1 MTEKYK
7 NRDKSRMPEWAPS
20 GAGKSFASRVVQ
32 GTKTNLKKQPVQT
45 NKETPKNRQFDLNI
59 MVEGILQSDR
69 TTLSKA
75 ITLIESNSVKHFESA
90 QLLIKKL
97 IPYSGNSVRIGITGV
112 PGAGKSTLIEALGMY
127 LIQKGYKVAVL
138 AIDPSSTISK
148 GSILGDKTRMEKL
161 SRDENSFIRPS
172 PSSGILGGVARKTRE
187 TIIACEAAGYNVI
200 LIETV
205 GVGQSEVTVRSLV
218 DFFLLIQITGAGDE
232 LQGIKKG
239 IIELADLIVINKA
252 DGDNIQKA
260 EVAKNDIA
268 RVLHYVQHATPGW
281 QTRAMTSSAL
291 SGTNISKIWSIVED
305 FRKLTEGNGEF
316 EKRRSNQQLEWLDS
330 LLQNALNN
338 LFFSDHDI
346 HAMYKKLKI
355 DILSGKQT
363 PALAASQLIDMF
375 KGTK

>member
-1 MTEKYK
+1 MNDKTKV
-7 NRDKSRMPEWAPS
+7 KSRMPEWAPS
-20 GAGKSFASRVVQ
+20 GADRSYASRIVEGRKAYKQ
-32 GTKTNLKKQPVQT
+32 KQSTQSGTATASAGHY
-45 NKETPKNRQFDLNI
+45 DLD
-59 MVEGILQSDR
+59 MLVEGILASDR

-75 ITLIESNSVKHFESA
+75 ITLIESNSLKHFEPA
-90 QLLIKKL
+90 QELIKKL
-97 IPYSGNSVRIGITGV
+97 IPHSGNSVRIGITGV

-127 LIQKGYKVAVL
+127 LIQQGHKVAVL

-187 TIIACEAAGYNVI
+187 TIIACEAAGYNVV

-239 IIELADLIVINKA
+239 IIELVDLIVINKA

-260 EVAKNDIA
+260 EVTKNDIT
-268 RVLHYVQHATPGW
+268 RVLHYVQQATHGW
-281 QTRAMTSSAL
+281 QTLAVTCSAL
-291 SGTNISKIWSIVED
+291 SGANVPQIWNIIED
-305 FRKLTEGNGEF
+305 FRKLTAGNGEF
-316 EKRRSNQQLEWLDS
+316 NKRRSNQQLEWLDS
-330 LLQNALNN
+330 LLQNALYN
-338 LFFSDHDI
+338 LFFSDNDL
-346 HAMYKKLKI
+346 HAAYERYRKE
-355 DILSGKQT
+355 ILSGKQT
-363 PALAASQLIDMF
+363 PALAASQLMDLFIG
-375 KGTK
+375 KK